1 MNKSLLLAIHAVCL
15 SWAAN
20 GQAQVYSS
28 VVGFNTITALGNSD
42 TRFSVPLHRS
52 SVYQELVQ
60 SVSGNVITV
69 QGLPGWTLNQ
79 LVYAAGSQTNTY
91 YVSVGSGSKT
101 GMYYTVTAN
110 SVDSGTSNTTTLTL
124 DLAGDVINGGVVN
137 GNSILI
143 IPYWT
148 FATLFPNQQGITTTT
163 SISGGG
169 TCTRVFIPD
178 LNTAGV
184 DLAAVA
190 QYYYYSGTGFGGA
203 GWRRSG
209 GGASSIKN
217 NDPIS
222 PDAFLIVRQDG
233 VGTSAIITATGSVPM
248 GERKYIIGTVNA
260 NVEQDNA
267 VAVDVPVPL
276 TLTQSNLFQSGAF
289 IGTASISGSGGDK
302 LFVFDDA
309 TVGFNKA
316 AFKQYYYF
324 TGAGFGGAGW
334 RLSGGGATSIRNS
347 DLVFQP
353 GSGYVIRKIASPSP
367 ASVVWTLPATF

>member
-163 SISGGG
+163 SISGAGS
-169 TCTRVFIPD
+169 CTRLFTPD
-178 LNTAGV
+178 LGTAGIN
-184 DLAAVA
+184 LAASA

-203 GWRRSG
+203 GWRRSSG
-209 GGASSIKN
+209 GFSNIRS

-222 PDAFLIVRQDG
+222 PDVYLLIRQDG
-233 VGTSAIITATGSVPM
+233 VATSTVITATGNVPT
-248 GERKYIIGTVNA
+248 GDRRYIIGTINS
-260 NVEQDNA
+260 NLDQDNA

-276 TLTQSNLFQSGAF
+276 TLNQSNLFQSGAF
-289 IGTASISGSGGDK
+289 TGTTSISGVGGDK

-309 TVGFNKA
+309 TAATNKA
-316 AFKQYYYF
+316 AFKQYYYYIG
-324 TGAGFGGAGW
+324 TGFGGAGW
-334 RLSGGGATSIRNS
+334 RQTSGGFSTIRN
-347 DLVFQP
+347 DEVVFQP
-353 GSGYVIRKIASPSP
+353 GSGYVIRKLATPSP
-367 ASVVWTLPATF
+367 TTLVWTLPTTF